1 MAEPQA
7 VLGLYLHLARACDL
21 RQRPL
26 VRDKFLILAGSIS
39 AEMNLPSVAHF
50 CRRQILGHN
59 PGHLLRQFPTFRHA
73 GDDERFNLYLA
84 SLQRQY
90 PVEKSEMMLESL
102 GIDRARERATFES
115 DVEYAA
121 SLLGTT
127 PEELERWSEE
137 PSDVMVPTPGPIP
150 SHAPPQQ
157 QPAAGP
163 EFDFM
168 SSEPLL
174 DDPALNQLLM
184 EAVQFEADLPTTET
198 PAPPDTFAPPP
209 RETEIMELGEDSAYE
224 IQADPPRPLNLG
236 GPPGLNGA
244 ANGGAS
250 SAPHGGA
257 PYPNGSAGA
266 NGGKNPTWLPS
277 RVEGRSPVNDS
288 EDSFFGETLTKHG
301 LGRCPDYGP
310 RGDRNT
316 DRPGADRGAGG
327 RGNATERDRDR
338 AAWGSEPSESAGPAS
353 SLSLNRLLPTGPEAF
368 RPNFESLAPPDALPP
383 TTPVPPTGPTPAA
396 PAAREPAS
404 PPPSPPAPVP
414 PAAATPP
421 HVPSPAPSLAPMGG
435 AETGSPLW
443 NAAAIPVNAGSV
455 TARNNGSATL
465 SGEWRLPGSDS
476 PPRSDWVLSG
486 LMLVGVGGFGFSII
500 YYLLT
505 LSRH

>member
-157 QPAAGP
+157 QHTPGP

-168 SSEPLL
+168 SSEPLP

-224 IQADPPRPLNLG
+224 IQADPPHPLNLS

-244 ANGGAS
+244 SNSGAS

-257 PYPNGSAGA
+257 PYANGSAAGSA
-266 NGGKNPTWLPS
+266 NGKTPTWLPS
-277 RVEGRSPVNDS
+277 RVEGRTPNSDS

-310 RGDRNT
+310 RGDRNS
-316 DRPGADRGAGG
+316 DRPGERG
-327 RGNATERDRDR
+327 RGNPADRERDR
-338 AAWGSEPSESAGPAS
+338 AAWGGEPSESVGPAS

-368 RPNFESLAPPDALPP
+368 RPNFESIAPPDALPP
-383 TTPVPPTGPTPAA
+383 AGPTPAA
-396 PAAREPAS
+396 AAAREPAS
-404 PPPSPPAPVP
+404 PPQSPATPFVP
-414 PAAATPP
+414 PHA
-421 HVPSPAPSLAPMGG
+421 PAPSLAPLGG
-435 AETGSPLW
+435 ADAGSPLW
-443 NAAAIPVNAGSV
+443 SAAAIPVNAGSV

-465 SGEWRLPGSDS
+465 SGEWRLPGADS